1 MIKLTK
7 LNGDEFIVNAEMI
20 RFVENRPDTYV
31 TLTSNDRI
39 IVRESADEVVKRA
52 IAYARAVRIQ
62 PLAN

>member
-20 RFVENRPDTYV
+20 RFVEDRPDTYV

-39 IVRESADEVVKRA
+39 IVRESVDEVIKRA
-52 IAYARAVRIQ
+52 IAYARAVRTL